1 MDLLDHPRYQD
12 KPVLLFFEKFVLDT
26 IGELE
31 SKQRKILD
39 ELDLKK
45 VFGTQSSHWRD
56 VIIEVL
62 HLSNTIQIAVLDE
75 WFKYIDSKELQNQGA
90 DAMTFTREFAD
101 NYFNDNSDIDIW
113 PDEES
118 LEAARA
124 RIKQRQKELDKEK
137 LF

>member
-12 KPVLLFFEKFVLDT
+12 KPVLLFFEKFVLDI

-39 ELDLKK
+39 ELDLKT
-45 VFGTQSSHWRD
+45 VFGTQASHWRD
-56 VIIEVL
+56 VITEVL

-75 WFKYIDSKELQNQGA
+75 WFKYIDIKETDNERA
-90 DAMTFTREFAD
+90 NAITFTQEFTD
-101 NYFNDNSDIDIW
+101 SYFEDNSYIDVW
-113 PDEES
+113 PDEDS
-118 LEAARA
+118 LEAARQ
-124 RIKQRQKELDKEK
+124 RIQQRQKELDKEK

>member
-12 KPVLLFFEKFVLDT
+12 KPVLLFFEKFVLD
-26 IGELE
+26 ILGELD

-39 ELDLKK
+39 ELDLKT
-45 VFGTQSSHWRD
+45 VFGTRSSHWRD

-75 WFKYIDSKELQNQGA
+75 WFKYIDKKEKQESSA
-90 DAMTFTREFAD
+90 DAVTFTTEFAD
-101 NYFNDNSDIDIW
+101 SYFNDNSNIDVW
-113 PDEES
+113 PNEDS
-118 LEAARA
+118 LEEAKQ
-124 RIKQRQKELDKEK
+124 RIRQKEKELAKDK

>member
-1 MDLLDHPRYQD
+1 MDLLDHPRYQE
-12 KPVLLFFEKFVLDT
+12 KPVLLFFEKFVLDI

-39 ELDLKK
+39 ELDLKT

-75 WFKYIDSKELQNQGA
+75 WFKYIDGKEQQNQRA
-90 DAMTFTREFAD
+90 DAISFTQEFAD
-101 NYFNDNSDIDIW
+101 EYFNDNSGIDVW
-113 PDEES
+113 PNEDS
-118 LEAARA
+118 LEAARV
-124 RIKQRQKELDKEK
+124 RIKQRQKELDKER